1 METKRVEVKA
11 CSCPGTPHPQDWVE
25 FPASLTVEMGAEAT
39 FALQQTLQ
47 NESYRGAAQAV
58 SAVEGILAGVW
69 LRHVVAWSFLEPDG
83 TGAVLPVP
91 ITAENVERLLPWNDG
106 GDVAIEFADSLYSED
121 LTRPLVRRRQL
132 LSQAGHN
139 ELSTSPSPSSG
150 PKPPKPSRRSSRIAT
165 AGRKSGQ

>member
-11 CSCPGTPHPQDWVE
+11 CSCPGTPHTQDWVE

-69 LRHVVAWSFLEPDG
+69 LRHIVAWSFLEPDG

-91 ITAENVERLLPWNDG
+91 ITPENVERLLPWNDG
-106 GDVAIEFADSLYSED
+106 GDLAIEFADSLYSED
-121 LTRPLVRRRQL
+121 LTRPLVRRRQQRL
-132 LSQAGHN
+132 
-139 ELSTSPSPSSG
+139 ELGRSVPSTSPSPPSG
-150 PKPPKPSRRSSRIAT
+150 PTRPKPSGRSSQTAT
-165 AGRKSGQ
+165 AGRKSAR